1 MPCVVVPKFG
11 ELPGLSAQDCGMRL
25 LVARSGLYVQ
35 IKLDW
40 LDAVVRVQGLPARP
54 PLPYGDV
61 AESIRFAFG
70 VIPIALLESFIDAG
84 RASLPNEIAG
94 ALIFCRASA
103 SLRLVLHEA
112 LEAGPGGVRYR
123 LPHLRTGE
131 SLAVDLHTH
140 GHDPA
145 FWSPTDDRDDQGIKV
160 TGVFGDLHARQDA
173 RPSAAFRLVINGF
186 FKSLPHPWSGATQD
200 ESLDAQG
207 PCPTLDSLGFITL
220 HDPLKDNFLE
230 EHSPWNTSSTPNF

>member
-11 ELPGLSAQDCGMRL
+11 ALPESSAQDGGMRL

-35 IKLDW
+35 VKLDW

-61 AESIRFAFG
+61 DESIRFAFG
-70 VIPIALLESFIDAG
+70 VIPIALLEAFIDAG
-84 RASLPNEIAG
+84 RAALPNEIAG

-140 GHDPA
+140 GHGHA

-160 TGVFGDLHARQDA
+160 AGVFGDLHAHQSVK
-173 RPSAAFRLVINGF
+173 PSAAFRLVINGF
-186 FKSLPHPWSGATQD
+186 FKSLPHPWSSAMKD
-200 ESLDAQG
+200 ESLDADG
-207 PCPTLDSLGFITL
+207 SCPTLDSLGFITL
-220 HDPLKDNFLE
+220 TNPLE
-230 EHSPWNTSSTPNF
+230 ERSPWNTSSTPTF